1 MGDYF
6 DDDDLINDYMEEDF
20 EPPPEYDDE
29 FVEEKVAIAGRA
41 DKNTE
46 EEPMDV
52 DPPKVDAGDNDMNE
66 QRVPTAVHVTIPQRK
81 TDVYSFERYVS
92 LLHLD

>member
-1 MGDYF
+1 MANATMEDYF
-6 DDDDLINDYMEEDF
+6 DDEDLINDYMEEDF

-29 FVEEKVAIAGRA
+29 FVDEEVDITGRL

-52 DPPKVDAGDNDMNE
+52 DPPQEDAGDNDVND
-66 QRVPTAVHVTIPQRK
+66 QGVPAAVHVTIPQCK
-81 TDVYSFERYVS
+81 ADVYSFERYVS
-92 LLHLD
+92 